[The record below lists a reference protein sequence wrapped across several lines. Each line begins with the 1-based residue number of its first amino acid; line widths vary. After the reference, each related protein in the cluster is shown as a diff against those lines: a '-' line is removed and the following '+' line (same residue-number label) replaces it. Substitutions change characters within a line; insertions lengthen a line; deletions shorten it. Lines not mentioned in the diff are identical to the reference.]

1 MNRGVLQGK
10 WKQIRGK
17 VREQWGQM
25 ADHEL
30 DKIAGK
36 REQLAGLVQERNG
49 YTKEKAE
56 QGIDNILKR
65 LNVRPA
71 NGTHAFSILA
81 VCLGA
86 LLAIALFGALARRLA
101 SA

>member
-17 VREQWGQM
+17 VREQWGQL
-25 ADHEL
+25 ADHDL

-36 REQLAGLVQERNG
+36 REQLAGLVQEKNG
-49 YTKEKAE
+49 YTKEKAQ

-65 LNVRPA
+65 MNIRPA
-71 NGTHAFSILA
+71 NGNHAFSIAA
-81 VCLGA
+81 VFIGA
-86 LLAIALFGALARRLA
+86 LLTIALFGVLARRLA
-101 SA
+101 SS